1 MPAMTDGAHRSIED
15 LPLLEAM
22 DTETWSHDLSWVPP
36 LFEQENPGLAK
47 VSWGDFVA
55 YRNSDLVALRQ
66 HKDISHQRAV
76 DQTAPYLETGVP
88 YPALFEFFDY
98 STFTMQQPQHLPIK
112 KLVTKPMTM
121 QSLAVFKDGFAGIVQ
136 DLLAEEANGETIDF
150 RPDFAKPAVAR
161 FWALALD
168 LPYEE
173 SVAIVDAA
181 ADAFESFLLFA
192 TPEQVLKADGG
203 ARIYIDLL
211 TAGIRRAQERGTSP
225 FVTDL
230 MAAAESA
237 GMDKDE
243 ACRHYAMTLLDGFNT
258 LGAYFTT
265 QVYSLAEAGIQP
277 RDVEGDPFAFATA
290 AFLEA
295 SRLHPSVIL
304 TMRQATSDLV
314 HDDVFIPSGSNIM
327 CLWLAGNHDPSVFP
341 DPLTF
346 KLERE
351 KRAQQL
357 TFGGG
362 HYVCAGRNVVQAL
375 SEVMVAEFVRE
386 GVTIEIAGPTPWA
399 EGTLTHELA
408 ALPIQL
414 RRG

>member
-1 MPAMTDGAHRSIED
+1 MPVMTDGARSIED

-22 DTETWSHDLSWVPP
+22 DTDNWSQDLSWVPP
-36 LFEQENPGLAK
+36 LFEQESPGLAR
-47 VSWGDFVA
+47 VSWGDVVA
-55 YRNSDLVALRQ
+55 YRNSDLVAMRQ

-112 KLVTKPMTM
+112 RLVTKPMTM
-121 QSLAVFKDGFAGIVQ
+121 QALSVFKDGFAGIVQ
-136 DLLAEEANGETIDF
+136 DLLSETATGETIEF
-150 RPDFAKPAVAR
+150 REHFAKPAVAR

-168 LPYEE
+168 MPYEE
-173 SVAIVDAA
+173 SMATVDAA
-181 ADAFESFLLFA
+181 ADAFESFLLTA

-211 TAGIRRAQERGTSP
+211 TAAIRRAHSRGTSP

-230 MAAAESA
+230 MAAAEGM
-237 GMDKDE
+237 GMDPEE
-243 ACRHYAMTLLDGFNT
+243 AVKHYAMTLLDGFNT

-265 QVYSLAEAGIQP
+265 QVFSLAEAGIQP
-277 RDVEGDPFAFATA
+277 RDVEGDPFAFSTA

-295 SRLHPSVIL
+295 SRRHPSVIL
-304 TMRQATSDLV
+304 TMRQATADLV
-314 HDDVFIPSGSNIM
+314 HDGVFIPSGSNIM
-327 CLWLAGNHDPSVFP
+327 CLWLAGNLDPTVFP

-351 KRAQQL
+351 NRAQQL

-386 GVTIEIAGPTPWA
+386 RVTVDIAGPIEWA
-399 EGTLTHELA
+399 AGTLTHEVA
-408 ALPIQL
+408 ALPVQI